1 MAQHTADSSKSVKKC
16 CGEPLQKLTD
26 WFCAAAADGCLEW
39 RASRGGVG
47 SEIPCAQHRAAIPT
61 TVAMCDALA
70 ANASILSVEELS
82 FAESLV
88 AAGQSHLFAG
98 WPAPGENDSD
108 KKGLIAQ
115 LMESDSLYGG
125 GIPQYVANARALL
138 AASKAGTNP
147 LEGYRPVIPS
157 GETLTAHTDEW
168 AAAETAGLAAIGK
181 CGFMLVAGGLGER
194 LGYSGIKIALPTETS
209 SCRCYLEHYI
219 STILACVAEAP
230 SFGLCQPK
238 LTVLGRSVTGTRNMR
253 AHPLAMK
260 ASNSRW
266 LS

>member
-1 MAQHTADSSKSVKKC
+1 
-16 CGEPLQKLTD
+16 
-26 WFCAAAADGCLEW
+26 
-39 RASRGGVG
+39 
-47 SEIPCAQHRAAIPT
+47 
-61 TVAMCDALA
+61 MCDALA

-230 SFGLCQPK
+230 RFGLCQP
-238 LTVLGRSVTGTRNMR
+238 TS
-253 AHPLAMK
+253 
-260 ASNSRW
+260 
-266 LS
+266 